1 MRHARPG
8 HTGPG
13 PPLRHPHSTP
23 HCHFGGGFFLPPS
36 HRRRPTIRRLP
47 VRHVQWAATMDR
59 MGRPRG
65 ARCASRRCIALR
77 PAGGG
82 TWRGGRGRRRG
93 SPPEEWPPQQGALTR
108 VDQGHESPRAWGG
121 GGAPPAGG
129 TEDPGPPQEVC
140 GPRANQVVRQ
150 GAGRRGGVFHAA
162 SPSGASPAAL
172 ATAAP
177 CRRLPSSSLDEER
190 NTGCVAAAAGSAR
203 QEHQCHRRTPRTGR
217 AARTDPTLEPPPPPS
232 SSTKSAFTARV
243 RRQHCH
249 VTGQSRTRECERG
262 GGHRKLRVWRRL
274 PPLL

>member
-1 MRHARPG
+1 MCVA
-8 HTGPG
+8 T
-13 PPLRHPHSTP
+13 L
-23 HCHFGGGFFLPPS
+23 
-36 HRRRPTIRRLP
+36 HRVATRRG
-47 VRHVQWAATMDR
+47 RHVERGEGAPAGVAAGGVASAAGRPYT
-59 MGRPRG
+59 GRPRTRIT
-65 ARCASRRCIALR
+65 AR
-77 PAGGG
+77 
-82 TWRGGRGRRRG
+82 
-93 SPPEEWPPQQGALTR
+93 
-108 VDQGHESPRAWGG
+108 VGG